1 MGIVQIPAAV
11 AGATRNIVSFTS
23 SQTWT
28 VPSTAKYVDVLVV
41 GGGCGGRGGHRNT
54 DNNDNGGSGGA
65 VTIMRD
71 IYLNGTG
78 TVSIVVGSG
87 SSGTTGTATTTQATQ
102 PSNAG
107 YSGFGTYV
115 YSQGGTYTQGGL
127 PGYKGTSTASNR
139 TNSELSTTQ
148 SDFAPAMSYVY
159 AQGWNNLDTTF
170 NTLRFGVYVGLN
182 SYGLTGGRGRPGG
195 DGNTAVNACG
205 THPGSAG
212 NQLQPPT
219 LITTNTI
226 PQDNWSNVQA
236 SLGTATAGTA
246 GTGGGAG
253 GAAGILGVAGGGGG
267 TSVTVGGAAGQG
279 GAGAGGGGSRPNPTS
294 GTGGNGGNAGTN
306 TGAGG
311 GNGAYTGSSTAGTGG
326 NGGNGAAGIVI
337 VSWIS

>member
-54 DNNDNGGSGGA
+54 DNNDNGANGGA

-78 TVSIVVGSG
+78 TVSVVVGAG
-87 SSGTTGTATTTQATQ
+87 SSGTTGTATTTQATA
-102 PSNAG
+102 PSAAG

-115 YSQGGTYTQGGL
+115 YSSGGNVSVVGF
-127 PGYKGTSTASNR
+127 PGYKGTSTSGNR
-139 TNSELSTTQ
+139 TNSSLSTTQ
-148 SDFAPAMSYVY
+148 SDFAPAMSFVY
-159 AQGWNNLDTTF
+159 AQGYNYLDTTF
-170 NTLRFGVYVGLN
+170 ASGAFGRYAGLN
-182 SYGLTGGRGRPGG
+182 SYGLTGGAGRAGG
-195 DGNTAVNACG
+195 DGMATVNTCG
-205 THPGSAG
+205 THPGSSVSGINPA
-212 NQLQPPT
+212 T

-236 SLGTATAGTA
+236 LLGTATAGTA

-267 TSVTVGGAAGQG
+267 TSTTLGGAAGQG
-279 GAGAGGGGSRPNPTS
+279 GPGAGGGGSRPNPV
-294 GTGGNGGNAGTN
+294 GGNGGNGGNAGTN

-311 GNGAYTGSSTAGTGG
+311 GKGAHTGSTSAGTAG